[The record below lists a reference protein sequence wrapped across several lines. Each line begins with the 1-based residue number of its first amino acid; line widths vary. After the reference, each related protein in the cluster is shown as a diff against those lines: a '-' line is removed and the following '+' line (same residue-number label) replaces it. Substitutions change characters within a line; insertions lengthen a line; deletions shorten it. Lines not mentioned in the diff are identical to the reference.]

1 MSYYY
6 KDHLNQLCFFDGAE
20 DWIANPDTGE
30 WRKADWFWYLEM

>member
-20 DWIANPDTGE
+20 DWIINPETGE
-30 WRKADWFWYLEM
+30 QRKADWFWYLEM